1 MATKITTLVENLL
14 GEHLGLRN
22 EHGLSFLIEIDTPR
36 TQILFDTGQ
45 SGNFIYNAGLL
56 NINLAQTEKIVLSHG
71 HYDHSGGLKAFVHSF
86 GTNFE
91 LLVGNG
97 FFAPKYGN
105 NNGAWEYLG
114 NNFDVEYL
122 AKNKIQATIIKE
134 DTKEIGPGVYV
145 LTNFPRNCEFEKP
158 NKGFYTFNGQNYG
171 LDYFTDEVVIVLE
184 VKAGLVVLL
193 GCSHPGLVNIL
204 EAVRS
209 RFNKPIHC
217 LIGGTH
223 LVEADDGRLERTF
236 QYLRDLN
243 PALIGI
249 SHCTGEKAT
258 EYLKRTEK
266 RFFVNS
272 TGTSIVFAS

>member
-97 FFAPKYGN
+97 VF
-105 NNGAWEYLG
+105 
-114 NNFDVEYL
+114 
-122 AKNKIQATIIKE
+122 
-134 DTKEIGPGVYV
+134 
-145 LTNFPRNCEFEKP
+145 
-158 NKGFYTFNGQNYG
+158 
-171 LDYFTDEVVIVLE
+171 
-184 VKAGLVVLL
+184 
-193 GCSHPGLVNIL
+193 
-204 EAVRS
+204 
-209 RFNKPIHC
+209 
-217 LIGGTH
+217 
-223 LVEADDGRLERTF
+223 RT
-236 QYLRDLN
+236 QVW
-243 PALIGI
+243 
-249 SHCTGEKAT
+249 K
-258 EYLKRTEK
+258 
-266 RFFVNS
+266 
-272 TGTSIVFAS
+272 